1 MKADF
6 ITSLIHDGDYWI
18 ASNETLTARG
28 RTFKELYDD
37 MGCALREHNLAAK
50 GTTVTVFMGFDFD
63 TIPTWIRQYGSHYFN
78 RYVTIDV

>member
-6 ITSLIHDGDYWI
+6 ITSLVHDGEQWI

-28 RTFKELYDD
+28 RTFSDLVDD
-37 MGCALREHNLAAK
+37 MRRALLEHNQVEE
-50 GTTVTVFMGFDFD
+50 GTTVTVFMGFDFS
-63 TIPTWIRQYGSHYFN
+63 TIPVWIRQYGSHYFN

>member
-6 ITSLIHDGDYWI
+6 ITSLVHDGEQWI
-18 ASNETLTARG
+18 ATNETLTARG
-28 RTFKELYDD
+28 RTFSELYDD
-37 MGCALREHNLAAK
+37 MGRALREQNQVEK
-50 GTTVTVFMGFDFD
+50 GTAVTVFMGFDFN